1 MPTDQMVAYGI
12 FPCLER
18 SPRKIKVEMTEWMQ
32 HGEELKEH
40 EGLAAGR
47 LGWPVPCLSKMDT
60 KGGSVT
66 SSLPAPSLLSHPL
79 VFHCIDIY

>member
-18 SPRKIKVEMTEWMQ
+18 SPRKIKVEMTEWVQ

-40 EGLAAGR
+40 EGLVAGR
-47 LGWPVPCLSKMDT
+47 LGWPVPCLSKMDS
-60 KGGSVT
+60 KGT
-66 SSLPAPSLLSHPL
+66 QLLLLFLPPPFSHILL
-79 VFHCIDIY
+79 FFIA